1 MKIYKLITILIA
13 LFFISFTNQ
22 ASVIHLDISKKYKK
36 IFEEKILSEEDVLK
50 YQAIFDL
57 QEECKWKKA
66 NKYILEISNNIL
78 MGHVLSQ
85 RYLHPSC
92 YRSDFV
98 ELTHWLKRYNDLPQA
113 KRIYRL
119 AVKRMPQGYKSPV
132 KPIKPI
138 GIQKENLGSKKN
150 SYYQSK
156 KKLSKNQK
164 LEKKKLINAIKSRVN
179 RGWPT

>member
-1 MKIYKLITILIA
+1 
-13 LFFISFTNQ
+13 
-22 ASVIHLDISKKYKK
+22 
-36 IFEEKILSEEDVLK
+36 
-50 YQAIFDL
+50 
-57 QEECKWKKA
+57 
-66 NKYILEISNNIL
+66 

-119 AVKRMPQGYKSPV
+119 AVKRMPQGYKSPI

-138 GIQKENLGSKKN
+138 GIQEENLSSKKN

-156 KKLSKNQK
+156 KNYLKIKN
-164 LEKKKLINAIKSRVN
+164 
-179 RGWPT
+179 

>member
-98 ELTHWLKRYNDLPQA
+98 ELTHW
-113 KRIYRL
+113 
-119 AVKRMPQGYKSPV
+119 
-132 KPIKPI
+132 
-138 GIQKENLGSKKN
+138 
-150 SYYQSK
+150 
-156 KKLSKNQK
+156 
-164 LEKKKLINAIKSRVN
+164 
-179 RGWPT
+179 